1 MWTKWSTIFK
11 SNTTSLWT
19 FIFLFAFLGVGFI
32 AIRTTIITTTQQEEL
47 RVQNT
52 QEALGQF
59 LEVWEEGVI
68 AQLNFWTTSISTE
81 SNIHQLESQWHQSTP
96 WLEDIVMW
104 NEEGWLYPEEK
115 GPEKT
120 ADCLTEPPEW
130 MDCSNADLES
140 QNLASLRKAQYWLAN
155 GDLERTQFILLSS
168 LPALRTPIDKLDLSA
183 KGTLQFFQRRFLL
196 LQTETLGGPQ
206 NGGQALLQQSLQ
218 ETNLIH
224 GALIGELIESLPIST
239 KTDFPEIIERLYR
252 RGLMWQFLEEYQP
265 KADVNNELVLYPLN
279 EEGYPLLLAH
289 ITKGDGTNIA
299 ISLDIPTLM
308 STLTTQRSGFQ
319 PVVLDSNNNIAHPI
333 NPRIGTDWIQ
343 IPGPRLFPQYRIA
356 LADFPSDDLYIQI
369 ITTMMPI
376 LLTGILG
383 FIAIFG
389 AWKADQKKMEFIERQ
404 QEFIARV
411 THELKTPLAGIQLM
425 AESMQMTDHEDIKP
439 FIEKIL
445 QESTRLEHRI
455 DEVLQVAKDTEIK
468 KKVRLDTEILLLEV
482 YDNWAPRIQEVGG
495 TIRTEYEACEIL
507 ADEMLLKDA
516 IENLLSNALKYRHP
530 ERKLRCRLSIVPD
543 GKWLDISVTDNGLG
557 VPIGDRKRIFER
569 FVRVEGDH
577 RGFAGGHGLGL
588 AFVSE
593 TAAVHNG
600 WVACQEGFQG
610 GTKIVMRMPI
620 IVTS

>member
-19 FIFLFAFLGVGFI
+19 FTFLFAFLGVGFI

-47 RVQNT
+47 RIQNT
-52 QEALGQF
+52 QEALRQF

-68 AQLNFWTTSISTE
+68 AQLNFWTASITDE

-96 WLEDIVMW
+96 WLEDVVMW
-104 NEEGWLYPEEK
+104 NTEGWVYPFDKNEE
-115 GPEKT
+115 PT
-120 ADCLTEPPEW
+120 AACLSETPEW
-130 MDCSNADLES
+130 MDCSDEDIES
-140 QNLASLRKAQYWLAN
+140 QNLASLRKAQYWLAK

-168 LPALRTPIDKLDLSA
+168 TPPLRTSLQELDLSVN
-183 KGTLQFFQRRFLL
+183 GTLHFIQRRFLL

-206 NGGQALLQQSLQ
+206 NGGQALLQQSLD
-218 ETNLIH
+218 ENNLIH
-224 GALIGELIESLPIST
+224 GSLIGELLESLPISA
-239 KTDFPEIIERLYR
+239 KTDFPEIIDRLNR
-252 RGLMWQFLEEYQP
+252 RGLMWQFLKEYQP
-265 KADVNNELVLYPLN
+265 KAEVNNELVLYPII
-279 EEGYPLLLAH
+279 EEGQPLLLAH
-289 ITKGDGTNIA
+289 ITKTNGTHIA

-308 STLTTQRSGFQ
+308 STLTTQRSGFK
-319 PVVLDSNNNIAHPI
+319 PVVLDSNNTIAHPI
-333 NPRIGTDWIQ
+333 DAESGTNWIQ
-343 IPGPRLFPQYRIA
+343 VPGPRLFPQYRVA
-356 LADFPSDDLYIQI
+356 LADFPTDDLYIQI
-369 ITTMMPI
+369 IITMMPI
-376 LLTGILG
+376 VLTGILG

-425 AESMQMTDHEDIKP
+425 AESMQMTDHDDIKP
-439 FIEKIL
+439 FIDKIL
-445 QESTRLEHRI
+445 QESTRLGNRI

-495 TIRTEYEACEIL
+495 TIRTEYETCEIL

-530 ERKLRCRLSIVPD
+530 KRKLRCRLSIVPD
-543 GKWLDISVTDNGLG
+543 GKWLEISVTDNGLG
-557 VPIGDRKRIFER
+557 VPVGDRKRIFER

-593 TAAVHNG
+593 TAVVHNG

-620 IVTS
+620 VLKG